1 MTQPRRTPRSTGTI
15 TPEIEIAWAR
25 AVSRAFDDA
34 TYYRYL
40 KANPA
45 KALSDLG
52 ADVSRINVK
61 REIAS
66 GGELKPN
73 LDTLDNF
80 IEELEKKRSA
90 LRSAERPTYQAPGAA
105 PYHPTQSGVT
115 SCGTPYPATVH
126 IHVQPYA
133 FSALPR
139 CAASTCVQPM
149 CVQPQGYWGPFG
161 GMLPGSPCVAFSQ
174 VATTRASAT
183 RGAAPPQ
190 WIGGPPSGAGCSA

>member
-1 MTQPRRTPRSTGTI
+1 VPQARRTPRSTRTI
-15 TPEIEIAWAR
+15 APEIEIAWAR

-40 KANPA
+40 KADPK

-52 ADVSRINVK
+52 ADVSSINVK
-61 REIAS
+61 NEIAS
-66 GGELKPN
+66 GGRLKPA
-73 LDTLDNF
+73 LDTLDNL
-80 IEELEKKRSA
+80 IEELERKRSA
-90 LRSAERPTYQAPGAA
+90 LRSAERPTYQAPTAA
-105 PYHPTQSGVT
+105 PYYPTYSGVT

-149 CVQPQGYWGPFG
+149 CVQPQGYWGPYG

-183 RGAAPPQ
+183 RGVAPPQ
-190 WIGGPPSGAGCSA
+190 WIGGPPSAADRGA